1 MLMKMEK
8 NVHYVHGIGRLF
20 IERDENYSNSIF
32 SFCLGCSFES
42 NNQEFNYTDGYI
54 AIEWESAA
62 YYLRYLSNR
71 EQVKYLNDRFFGI

>member
-1 MLMKMEK
+1 
-8 NVHYVHGIGRLF
+8 LF
-20 IERDENYSNSIF
+20 VIF
-32 SFCLGCSFES
+32 SFCLGCPFES

-71 EQVKYLNDRFFGI
+71 EQVKYLNELISLDESDSFFSSS